1 MRARP
6 AVLAMVAVCF
16 AALAGQAARAAEF
29 TVQPTSIEELK
40 AVFGEVRSRHLVP
53 ARTRIGGTIMSI
65 SVTEGTEVTKGQLI
79 ARIVD
84 DKIALQID
92 AADANIKAISSQ
104 LDNASV
110 QLERTKRL
118 FDSGAATKASLDQGQ
133 MQVDVLSNQLAAAKA
148 NRDVLN
154 QQAAEG
160 DTLAPEDGRVI
171 AVPVTLG
178 SVVLPGDTIATV
190 AGGGYFLR
198 LSLPER
204 HATEI
209 TEGGTVLVGGRVLS
223 AAAAVGDAPDPTT
236 ARKGKLVKV
245 YPEITDGRV
254 QADVEV
260 EGLGTY
266 FVGERTLVWV
276 PVAHR
281 QVLAVP
287 RAAVTTRH
295 GVDYVRLAA
304 AGANKDPIDVAVIL
318 GETFER
324 DGVQMIEILTGL
336 QPGDRVQAP

>member
-6 AVLAMVAVCF
+6 AIIAMAAVCF
-16 AALAGQAARAAEF
+16 ATFAGHAVAAAEF
-29 TVQPTSIEELK
+29 TVSQLSIEELK

-65 SVTEGTEVTKGQLI
+65 SVTEGTQVTKGEVI

-84 DKIALQID
+84 PKIALQID
-92 AADANIKAISSQ
+92 AADSDIKAISSQ
-104 LDNASV
+104 LDNARIE
-110 QLERTKRL
+110 LERAKHL
-118 FDSGAATKASLDQGQ
+118 FDTGSTTKAKLDQAQ
-133 MQVDVLSNQLAAAKA
+133 TQVDVLTSQLASAKSK
-148 NRDVLN
+148 RDVLS

-160 DTLAPEDGRVI
+160 DTVAPEDGRVI
-171 AVPVTLG
+171 TVPVTLG
-178 SVVLPGDTIATV
+178 SVVLPGDSIATV

-209 TEGGTVLVGGRVLS
+209 ATGGTVLVGRRVLS
-223 AAAAVGDAPDPTT
+223 EDTASDAPPDPTT
-236 ARKGKLVKV
+236 ARKGKLVKI

-260 EGLGTY
+260 DGLGTY

-295 GVDYVRLAA
+295 GIDYVRLASA
-304 AGANKDPIDVAVIL
+304 TEAPVDVAVIM
-318 GETFER
+318 GETFEH
-324 DGVQMIEILTGL
+324 DGAEMIEILTGL
-336 QPGDRVQAP
+336 NAGDKVLVP